1 MALRWHRGDDLLNK
15 SLSFVT
21 LRLNPWCHMDYFT
34 DLLATFLDVDRVNY
48 IAVYVR
54 ARELSESIK
63 NILICVPKTNEAFT
77 GLERHGVNDNI
88 SILGWSNPLSYRKA
102 VCNFSFLS
110 SLTHLCNGLHACLHD
125 GYTRR
130 TGHTGSSACVG
141 WLRAGDG
148 PVVSSRAAVWHSCS
162 SWPCGGPYRGQWGG
176 SGPVWRACYGA
187 LPPVGSAWGEGW
199 GCLGEST
206 GSSAPCPAAAAYS
219 EDTSMHRQGPAK

>member
-1 MALRWHRGDDLLNK
+1 
-15 SLSFVT
+15 
-21 LRLNPWCHMDYFT
+21 MDYFT

-63 NILICVPKTNEAFT
+63 NILICVPKTWSFT

-102 VCNFSFLS
+102 VCNFSFLFRS
-110 SLTHLCNGLHACLHD
+110 HTCVMASMHASMML
-125 GYTRR
+125 TRR
-130 TGHTGSSACVG
+130 TGHTGVSACRLASGRWWACCFQPGGGLAQLLLLTMWRPISRPVRG
-141 WLRAGDG
+141 KWTSVESLLRR
-148 PVVSSRAAVWHSCS
+148 S
-162 SWPCGGPYRGQWGG
+162 
-176 SGPVWRACYGA
+176 
-187 LPPVGSAWGEGW
+187 PPVGSAWGEGW